1 MNIMDLDFN
10 LILFFMDGLLFIL
23 GVFMVL
29 IGLVILAKKS
39 FGEEVRVLAS
49 TTAKL
54 AQKGIA
60 NDIAGLVGNASA
72 LMNALQEMIKTARG
86 IGVFLILI
94 GGIFIASSILILI
107 KFILV

>member
-1 MNIMDLDFN
+1 MNIMELDFN

-60 NDIAGLVGNASA
+60 SDIAGLVGNASA

-86 IGVFLILI
+86 IGVFLILT

-107 KFILV
+107 KYILV